1 MKIAQLVSNFYATS
15 PTAYHAIYSHAAWLS
30 NGLKKLNNDVTLYA
44 SGDSKVTCDVKS
56 VLPKAIDSL
65 GFSENIK
72 KYYLH
77 LLISKCY
84 GDAEKYDIIH
94 SHFNLLSSF
103 YSRLVK
109 TPTVNSIHSPID
121 EDAKPLLLQFKN
133 AHYISFSQAQ
143 RKIIPELNWVGNIYH
158 GVNMDIFSFNPK
170 PQDYFFYLGRLTEKK
185 GIHLA
190 IETARAAKVPLL
202 IAGRSYPQE
211 SYWHDKIEKYIDG
224 KNIRYVGEANFMQ
237 KIEYLQN
244 AKALLFP
251 TQYDEVFG
259 YVMIEAMA
267 CGTPVIGWR
276 SGAVPEVI
284 QDGQTGYVVQTVNEM
299 VKAIKSVDK
308 ISREET
314 RKRAERYFSVNKMV
328 AGYQK
333 IYERVI
339 SETAFKKAKKE
350 KTVS

>member
-1 MKIAQLVSNFYATS
+1 
-15 PTAYHAIYSHAAWLS
+15 
-30 NGLKKLNNDVTLYA
+30 VTLYGA
-44 SGDSKVTCDVKS
+44 SDSKVNCKIAS
-56 VLPKAIDSL
+56 VLQGPLADLDLLDSVKRHY
-65 GFSENIK
+65 F
-72 KYYLH
+72 H
-77 LLISKCY
+77 LLNSKCY
-84 GDAEKYDIIH
+84 NSAKNYDIIH
-94 SHFNLLSSF
+94 SHFNLISAF
-103 YSRLVK
+103 YSGLVK
-109 TPTVNSIHSPID
+109 TPTVNSIHTPISD
-121 EDAKPLLLQFKN
+121 DIKPMLTQLKGN
-133 AHYISFSQAQ
+133 HYISFSLAQ
-143 RKIIPELNWVGNIYH
+143 RKVMPELNWVGNIYH